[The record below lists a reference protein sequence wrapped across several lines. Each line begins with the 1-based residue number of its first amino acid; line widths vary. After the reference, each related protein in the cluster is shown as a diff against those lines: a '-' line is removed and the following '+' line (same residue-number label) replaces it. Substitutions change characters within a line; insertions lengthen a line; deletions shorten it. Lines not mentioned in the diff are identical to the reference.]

1 MTRNRIPGA
10 IAECGVW
17 KGGSIMAAAL
27 TLLDEGDG
35 ERELYLYDTFDG
47 MTKPTEEDISY
58 DGVSAEEQL
67 KNTPVGEG
75 VWCVSKL
82 EEVEANIKRTEYPW
96 DKIHF
101 ITGKI
106 EDTIP
111 KQNPPQ
117 LAILRLDTDWYSST
131 KHELEHLFPLLNQGG
146 FLIID
151 DYGHW
156 EGARKAVDEFLD
168 TLPVKYFLH
177 RIDDTG
183 RLLIKQ

>member
-1 MTRNRIPGA
+1 MPSDVSAIDRAIIEAVRPFTLTSNERLISLINAVRFITRNRIPGA

-111 KQNPPQ
+111 KQIHHNSP
-117 LAILRLDTDWYSST
+117 Y
-131 KHELEHLFPLLNQGG
+131 
-146 FLIID
+146 
-151 DYGHW
+151 
-156 EGARKAVDEFLD
+156 
-168 TLPVKYFLH
+168 
-177 RIDDTG
+177 
-183 RLLIKQ
+183 